1 MIEFKNTRI
10 NYGDFVALKDISL
23 EIKEGEFFTLLG
35 PSGCGKTT
43 TLRGLV
49 GLNKLSGGDILIN
62 GESMKDVAIEKR
74 GIGVV
79 FQNYALFPTM
89 SVYDNIAYGL
99 KVRKEDKLS
108 IKKKV
113 EEACEMVELDEHHL
127 SKNISELSGG
137 QQQRVAIARS
147 LVLKP
152 EILVL
157 DEPLSNLD
165 AALRSQLRVELKHL
179 QKNLNITTVY
189 VTHDQEEALTL
200 SDRIAV
206 FNSGIIEQVGTSD
219 EIYNQPAS
227 EFVAQFIGQINIFSK
242 AMLPNNDQTV
252 MVRPENVVISKEAGL
267 HQGIITNIDFTG
279 FYTVIHV
286 DFEGTVFKVIEMK
299 QPNHYE
305 LGEKVFIHYKDE
317 DLLCY

>member
-1 MIEFKNTRI
+1 MIKFENTRI
-10 NYGDFVALKDISL
+10 NYGDFVALKDINL
-23 EIKEGEFFTLLG
+23 TINEGEFFTLLG

-49 GLNKLSGGDILIN
+49 GLNKLSGGDIYIHDK
-62 GESMKDVAIEKR
+62 SMKDEPIEKR

-89 SVYDNIAYGL
+89 SVFDNIAYGL
-99 KVRKEDKLS
+99 KVRKEDKAS
-108 IKKKV
+108 IKAKV
-113 EEACEMVELDEHHL
+113 EEACIMVELDDHHL
-127 SKNISELSGG
+127 NKNISELSGG

-165 AALRSQLRVELKHL
+165 AALRSQLRVELKLL

-206 FNSGIIEQVGTSD
+206 FNKGAIEQVGTSQ
-219 EIYNQPAS
+219 EIYNEPAT
-227 EFVAQFIGQINIFSK
+227 EFVANFIGQINILTPS
-242 AMLPNNDQTV
+242 
-252 MVRPENVVISKEAGL
+252 MVKDDDKKYMIRPENISISKEAGK
-267 HQGIITNIDFTG
+267 HQGVIKNVDFTG
-279 FYTVIHV
+279 FYTTIHI
-286 DFEGTVFKVIEMK
+286 DFEDGIFKVIEMK
-299 QPNHYE
+299 QSNVYE
-305 LGEKVFIHYKDE
+305 VGDRVYIDYDE
-317 DLLCY
+317 GDLLCY